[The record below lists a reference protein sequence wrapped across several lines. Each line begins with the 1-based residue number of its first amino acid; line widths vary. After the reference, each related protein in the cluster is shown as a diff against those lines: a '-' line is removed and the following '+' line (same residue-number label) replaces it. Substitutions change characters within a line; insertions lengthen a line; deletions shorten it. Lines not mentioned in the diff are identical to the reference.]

1 MDTLQAI
8 LLGIVQGI
16 TEFLPVSSSGHL
28 QIAKEVL
35 GVQLEENLTFD
46 VALHAATVLSTIV
59 VLWSEVWRLLKGLF
73 SRRFNEEQAYVLKLV
88 LSMIPIGIVGF
99 LLKDRINDLLNAPYI
114 LAIVGAMLLV
124 TAALLAFAYY
134 AKPRQKETISYRD
147 ALIIG
152 LAQACAAMPG
162 LSRSGSTIATGL
174 LLGNK
179 KAAVAQFSS
188 DPGRNPAPGDKRRSD
203 RRYRRRAAHRRIPR
217 IVHHGMSG
225 LQIHDRGRE
234 AGQTHLVRRLLH
246 RCGTGVDHKLFLL
259 MKEALDLRGI
269 NFEDG
274 YIAVVDKPLRWTS
287 TDVVRKIKFALRR
300 LGYRKIKVGHAGTL
314 DPLATG
320 ILLVCIGRA
329 TKLVDALQAE
339 EKEYVADV
347 MLGATTPSHD
357 LEHEIDRTY
366 PWEHITREAVA
377 EALASLTGERL
388 QTPPVYS
395 AKKIDGTRAYE
406 LARAGEE
413 VAVRQALINIYEM
426 EIVEYDLP
434 RVRIRVRCSKGTYI
448 RSLAHEI
455 GQALRS
461 GAHLTS
467 LRRTRSGGF
476 TLEKSYELDEF
487 LENLQKLETK

>member
-1 MDTLQAI
+1 
-8 LLGIVQGI
+8 
-16 TEFLPVSSSGHL
+16 
-28 QIAKEVL
+28 
-35 GVQLEENLTFD
+35 
-46 VALHAATVLSTIV
+46 
-59 VLWSEVWRLLKGLF
+59 
-73 SRRFNEEQAYVLKLV
+73 
-88 LSMIPIGIVGF
+88 
-99 LLKDRINDLLNAPYI
+99 
-114 LAIVGAMLLV
+114 
-124 TAALLAFAYY
+124 
-134 AKPRQKETISYRD
+134 
-147 ALIIG
+147 
-152 LAQACAAMPG
+152 
-162 LSRSGSTIATGL
+162 
-174 LLGNK
+174 
-179 KAAVAQFSS
+179 
-188 DPGRNPAPGDKRRSD
+188 
-203 RRYRRRAAHRRIPR
+203 
-217 IVHHGMSG
+217 
-225 LQIHDRGRE
+225 
-234 AGQTHLVRRLLH
+234 
-246 RCGTGVDHKLFLL
+246 

-377 EALASLTGERL
+377 RS
-388 QTPPVYS
+388 
-395 AKKIDGTRAYE
+395 
-406 LARAGEE
+406 
-413 VAVRQALINIYEM
+413 
-426 EIVEYDLP
+426 P
-434 RVRIRVRCSKGTYI
+434 R
-448 RSLAHEI
+448 LAHRRAAPNPARLL
-455 GQALRS
+455 GQEDRRHTGLRTGPRRRGGRRTPGADQHLRNGDRGIRPAAGAYPRALQQGNLHPLAGPRDRTGAPR

>member
-1 MDTLQAI
+1 
-8 LLGIVQGI
+8 
-16 TEFLPVSSSGHL
+16 
-28 QIAKEVL
+28 
-35 GVQLEENLTFD
+35 
-46 VALHAATVLSTIV
+46 
-59 VLWSEVWRLLKGLF
+59 
-73 SRRFNEEQAYVLKLV
+73 
-88 LSMIPIGIVGF
+88 
-99 LLKDRINDLLNAPYI
+99 
-114 LAIVGAMLLV
+114 
-124 TAALLAFAYY
+124 
-134 AKPRQKETISYRD
+134 
-147 ALIIG
+147 
-152 LAQACAAMPG
+152 
-162 LSRSGSTIATGL
+162 
-174 LLGNK
+174 
-179 KAAVAQFSS
+179 
-188 DPGRNPAPGDKRRSD
+188 
-203 RRYRRRAAHRRIPR
+203 
-217 IVHHGMSG
+217 
-225 LQIHDRGRE
+225 
-234 AGQTHLVRRLLH
+234 
-246 RCGTGVDHKLFLL
+246 

-347 MLGATTPSHD
+347 MLGATTPSYD
-357 LEHEIDRTY
+357 LEHEIDQTFPY
-366 PWEHITREAVA
+366 EHITREAVA